1 MTSPDETRRV
11 RTGIF
16 LIILIALIALYP
28 LSLRL
33 ISQLYV
39 HFAHDQMESKNYA
52 AAASRLEKALTVYA
66 SDFDAWK
73 DLGYV
78 YYHMSESSSPDAA
91 RGLMIEAK
99 EAFMTALQLNP
110 IDAQSAYGLARVEAR
125 LEQMYGFVDSAPFDA
140 GPYFEDAIRL
150 RPNSILYHSALARY
164 LHRKN
169 DRQALLEAVENLAF
183 VFPRAYGYLKKEKY
197 WAPDAREAVKRG
209 LERSIAGGNS
219 LQDAHTIMSS
229 LMAEEKNLPAAV
241 EHYEKFLAQP
251 GAGNNPASELRLA
264 ELYLKQGKTEAA
276 EEIFWRALAPAASRE
291 QALKRIAGIYRKNQ
305 LLDAFDA
312 FYLKVSR
319 DFLPSPPMDILH
331 ARILAELERYDEAE
345 SVLGQLNRKEPTA
358 EAYYELYRIAARK
371 KDRNAMILAIS
382 QAAIHDR
389 SNARY
394 HQLFAGLLVQEKDLE
409 KAEREAGLAIRYSPK
424 PSPGLYALRADIRWK
439 RKNYTGTAEDYASAA
454 ELQPTKAHIH
464 ARTAAAYE
472 KAGDRRRAGEFYARA
487 AEIDPDNPTYRDRL
501 NALGTAVSK

>member
-1 MTSPDETRRV
+1 MTFPDETRRTRIAIILV
-11 RTGIF
+11 
-16 LIILIALIALYP
+16 ILIALIALYP

-39 HFAHDQMESKNYA
+39 HFARDQMESKNYA
-52 AAASRLEKALTVYA
+52 AAASRLEKAVTVYG

-78 YYHMSESSSPDAA
+78 YYHMSERSSLDEA
-91 RGLMIEAK
+91 RRLMIEAK
-99 EAFMTALQLNP
+99 EAFMTARQLNP

-183 VFPRAYGYLKKEKY
+183 VFPRAYGYLTKEKY
-197 WAPDAREAVKRG
+197 WSSDAREAVKRG
-209 LERSIAGGNS
+209 LERSIAEGNS

-229 LMAEEKNLPAAV
+229 LMAEENDLAAAV
-241 EHYEKFLAQP
+241 DHYEKFLAQP
-251 GAGNNPASELRLA
+251 GAGGNPASELRLA

-276 EEIFWRALAPAASRE
+276 EEIFWRALAPSADRE

-305 LLDAFDA
+305 LLAAFDT

-319 DFLPSPPMDILH
+319 DFLLSPHMDILH
-331 ARILAELERYDEAE
+331 AQILAELERYDEAQSE
-345 SVLGQLNRKEPTA
+345 LEQLNRKEPMA

-371 KDRNAMILAIS
+371 KDRDAMILALGKATWKKRSGKQVWPSAIRQRHPGSMPCGRTSAGSAKTTPAPLKTMRRQPPLSPQRLISMRVRQRPTKRRATADAPGNFMPEPRKLTRKTRPTGSGLTRWAPPGRSDYS
-382 QAAIHDR
+382 QANHHEEHED
-389 SNARY
+389 
-394 HQLFAGLLVQEKDLE
+394 HEG
-409 KAEREAGLAIRYSPK
+409 
-424 PSPGLYALRADIRWK
+424 K
-439 RKNYTGTAEDYASAA
+439 R
-454 ELQPTKAHIH
+454 
-464 ARTAAAYE
+464 
-472 KAGDRRRAGEFYARA
+472 F
-487 AEIDPDNPTYRDRL
+487 
-501 NALGTAVSK
+501 